1 MLWKDRYK
9 LGVPR
14 IDEQHKELFRRV
26 GLFLQVL
33 RSAVCWDEKLQQ
45 LNEMLEFMKGYVVEH
60 FHDEEEYQLSI
71 NYPGYEI
78 HKQIHSDMVNYVQ
91 DVSRQFE
98 QSDDNEELMNAYLTN
113 GNKVIPK
120 VIAIDKEE
128 KEAAVWGPRA
138 PMTAI
143 IQKDIMKDMP
153 EKGTAEYD
161 AAFTAVK
168 KEMKEKFM
176 TSPELWDAVET
187 DLKQTL
193 SVK

>member
-1 MLWKDRYK
+1 MDNIQVFYDIALT
-9 LGVPR
+9 P
-14 IDEQHKELFRRV
+14 DEYR
-26 GLFLQVL
+26 
-33 RSAVCWDEKLQQ
+33 EKLTELKDGFDKIYNEHTITKDSDFEDFKNSNMNLLVIAEPWCSHCM
-45 LNEMLEFMKGYVVEH
+45 LNLAILFKLA
-60 FHDEEEYQLSI
+60 EEADISV
-71 NYPGYEI
+71 
-78 HKQIHSDMVNYVQ
+78 K
-91 DVSRQFE
+91 VSLR
-98 QSDDNEELMNAYLTN
+98 DNNEELMNAYLTN

-120 VIAIDKEE
+120 VIAIDNEG

-138 PMTAI
+138 PMTAV

-153 EKGTAEYD
+153 EKGTEEYD

>member
-1 MLWKDRYK
+1 MDNLKVFYDNA
-9 LGVPR
+9 LTP
-14 IDEQHKELFRRV
+14 DEYR
-26 GLFLQVL
+26 
-33 RSAVCWDEKLQQ
+33 EKLTDLKDGFDKIYNEHDITKDNEFENFKNSEMNLLVIAEPWCGHCM
-45 LNEMLEFMKGYVVEH
+45 LNLPILFKLA
-60 FHDEEEYQLSI
+60 EEAGI
-71 NYPGYEI
+71 
-78 HKQIHSDMVNYVQ
+78 
-91 DVSRQFE
+91 DVKVALR
-98 QSDDNEELMNAYLTN
+98 DDNEELMNGYLTN

-120 VIAIDKEE
+120 VIAINKEE

-138 PMTAI
+138 PMTTV

-153 EKGTAEYD
+153 EKGTEEYD

-193 SVK
+193 AVK